1 VVLSGG
7 ALGTNELL
15 ARCRHNGDL
24 PNLSPRLGELVRTNS
39 EAILVVTVP
48 KGRVEALTRRVAIT
62 SSIYPDPHTHIET
75 VTYGAGGGAIR
86 NLFTVL
92 TGGGTRVT
100 RPLKWLGQLVRHPGW
115 VAELLLK
122 PGWGERS
129 IVVLVMQS
137 LDNSMRLVATP
148 RRGGG
153 VKLQTQQDPE
163 NPNPT
168 FIPAANAFTEWLA
181 RKTGGAP
188 GSAVPEALLSIPTT
202 AHILGGAPIGR
213 DAASGV
219 IDRDHRVFGYQNLL
233 VCDGAAVPANV
244 GVNPSLTI
252 TALSERAIS
261 RVEPAEGGAPGVPLG
276 TVEIEG
282 RTAAGAPE
290 PLPDAWTLEGA
301 VEAQAL
307 KPA

>member
-1 VVLSGG
+1 
-7 ALGTNELL
+7 
-15 ARCRHNGDL
+15 
-24 PNLSPRLGELVRTNS
+24 
-39 EAILVVTVP
+39 
-48 KGRVEALTRRVAIT
+48 
-62 SSIYPDPHTHIET
+62 
-75 VTYGAGGGAIR
+75 
-86 NLFTVL
+86 
-92 TGGGTRVT
+92 
-100 RPLKWLGQLVRHPGW
+100 
-115 VAELLLK
+115 
-122 PGWGERS
+122 
-129 IVVLVMQS
+129 
-137 LDNSMRLVATP
+137 MRLVATP

>member
-1 VVLSGG
+1 
-7 ALGTNELL
+7 
-15 ARCRHNGDL
+15 
-24 PNLSPRLGELVRTNS
+24 VRTNS

-75 VTYGAGGGAIR
+75 VTYGEGGGAIR
-86 NLFTVL
+86 GLFTVL
-92 TGGGTRVT
+92 TGNGTRLT
-100 RPLKWLGQLVRHPGW
+100 RPLKGLGQIVRHPRW
-115 VAELLLK
+115 VFELLFSK
-122 PGWGERS
+122 NWSQRT